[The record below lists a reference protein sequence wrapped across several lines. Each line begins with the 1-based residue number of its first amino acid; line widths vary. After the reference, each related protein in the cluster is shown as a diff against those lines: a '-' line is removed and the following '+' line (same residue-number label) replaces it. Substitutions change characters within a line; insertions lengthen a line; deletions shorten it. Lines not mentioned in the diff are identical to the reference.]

1 MSSSF
6 GEFLRKLREQKG
18 LSLNQLAAKS
28 GVSNAQI
35 SRIEN
40 GLRDTP
46 RPDTIKKL
54 AEGLN
59 ISQTELMEKAG
70 YFEGFE
76 DTKKAAVINYFST
89 HEEIDKILQTLI
101 SRFDHK
107 TFHKKVSNVLEAYFT
122 KEDLE
127 DFTTDMGKTPVE
139 SKESFKEFI
148 EYMGASTDL
157 KNDIVHALE
166 REFGTNDNIVRESAA
181 LYTPGML
188 VKIPI
193 YGEIRAGYGS
203 LAHEDIIG
211 YEVTS
216 RDSVGDG
223 EYFYLIVKGD
233 SMIDEGIYEGM
244 RVLVRKQNHCQHG
257 KIGVVIVDGEEG
269 TLKRVYY
276 EDDTVVLRASNR
288 RIPPRPYPLEEVIIQ
303 GQVIKVEFD
312 V

>member
-76 DTKKAAVINYFST
+76 DTKKAAVLNYFST
-89 HEEIDKILQTLI
+89 HEEIDKTLQNLI
-101 SRFDHK
+101 SRFDHNN
-107 TFHKKVSNVLEAYFT
+107 FHDVGSNVLETYFT

-127 DFTTDMGKTPVE
+127 DFATDMGKTPVE

-148 EYMGASTDL
+148 EYMGATTEL
-157 KNDIVHALE
+157 KKNIAHALE
-166 REFGTNDNIVRESAA
+166 NELGTINHFKSDSELELVR
-181 LYTPGML
+181 
-188 VKIPI
+188 IPI

-203 LAHEDIIG
+203 LAQEDIIG

-216 RDSVGDG
+216 RDAVKDA

-233 SMIDEGIYEGM
+233 SMIEEGIYEGM
-244 RVLVRKQNHCQHG
+244 RVLVRKQNHCENG

-276 EDDTVVLRASNR
+276 EDDTIVLRASNR
-288 RIPPRPYPLEEVIIQ
+288 RIPPRHYPIEEVLIQ
-303 GQVIKVEFD
+303 GQVTKVEFD